1 MIQLNDFLYS
11 GHTVLKALHLYEA
24 QLREHAHNSI
34 DLAHCNFLLQM
45 IGLLEHNDFLTSQS
59 QRIRSFYRLMVRQ
72 YPNLAFTF
80 KGRIKSLIRT
90 EGKFN
95 GYIIEYIS
103 DYYEQHGTL
112 PPMSEVKQRLS
123 MFRDLIAYRLVISLP
138 RCNLKPGQDLEAE
151 ELRRLYE
158 IANQLPPF
166 LEAHGFTPEPAGT
179 DSLCDSPLDSSV
191 RPYYRDYVASPKPFG
206 YRSLHITFY
215 DNVARCHVEMQL
227 RTKQMDDNA
236 TIGPANHLGYE
247 QRQQE
252 ERARRETVPVGLCP
266 EFDEAWERQTA
277 LQQLELA
284 KVNVNMFS
292 AYSQDLI
299 NDGCGLF
306 RGRLITPFEHLSKFQ
321 NDSLEDG

>member
-11 GHTVLKALHLYEA
+11 GHTVLKVLHLYES
-24 QLREHAHNSI
+24 QLRGNAHNTI

-59 QRIRSFYRLMVRQ
+59 QRIRSFYGQMVRQ

-80 KGRIKSLIRT
+80 KGRIKSLVRA

-95 GYIIEYIS
+95 GYVIEYIS
-103 DYYEQHGTL
+103 DYYKQHGTF
-112 PPMSEVKQRLS
+112 PPMSEVKQRLG

-138 RCNLKPGQDLEAE
+138 RCNLKPGQELEAE
-151 ELRRLYE
+151 ELRYLYE
-158 IANQLPPF
+158 IANQLPRY
-166 LEAHGFTPEPAGT
+166 LEERGFTPELAGAA
-179 DSLCDSPLDSSV
+179 DSCDSPLDSAV
-191 RPYYRDYVASPKPFG
+191 RPYYRDYIASPKPLG

-215 DNVARCHVEMQL
+215 DNMARCHIEIQL

-252 ERARRETVPVGLCP
+252 ERARRETVPEGLCP

-277 LQQLELA
+277 IQQLDLS
-284 KVNVNMFS
+284 KVEVNMFS

-299 NDGCGLF
+299 NDGCGLY
-306 RGRLITPFEHLSKFQ
+306 RGRLITPFEHLSKYQ
-321 NDSLEDG
+321 NDSWA

>member
-1 MIQLNDFLYS
+1 MIRLNDFLYS
-11 GHTVLKALHLYEA
+11 GNTVLKILHLYES
-24 QLREHAHNSI
+24 QLRENAHNTI
-34 DLAHCNFLLQM
+34 DLAHCNFLLQI

-59 QRIRSFYRLMVRQ
+59 QRIRAFYRLMVRQ
-72 YPNLAFTF
+72 YPSLAFTF

-103 DYYEQHGTL
+103 DYYEQNGTL
-112 PPMSEVKQRLS
+112 PPMPEVKQRLN

-138 RCNLKPGQDLEAE
+138 RCNLAPGQEQEAE
-151 ELRRLYE
+151 ELRYLYE
-158 IANQLPPF
+158 IANQLPGF
-166 LEAHGFTPEPAGT
+166 LEERGFTPEPAGAEN
-179 DSLCDSPLDSSV
+179 LCDSPLDPSV
-191 RPYYRDYVASPKPFG
+191 RPYYRDYVAAPKPFG
-206 YRSLHITFY
+206 YRSLHITFF
-215 DNVARCHVEMQL
+215 DNLARCHIEIQL

-247 QRQQE
+247 QRQQK
-252 ERARRETVPVGLCP
+252 ERARRETVPVGICP

-277 LQQLELA
+277 IQELDLS
-284 KVNVNMFS
+284 KVDVNMFR
-292 AYSQDLI
+292 AYSESLI

-321 NDSLEDG
+321 NDFYE